1 MIQTPD
7 ALAIARRQRTGLLIM
22 VLAASSYGLVAIFAK
37 LAYAEGS
44 TTGQALTW
52 RFVLAS
58 VLLYSGLR
66 LRRVTLGV
74 NRSQLLR
81 LIGLGALGYFGQAL
95 MFFLALQFIPASMAA
110 LLLNVAPVLVAVL
123 AWFLWRA
130 PLTRVKLTA
139 LALAVLGGGLV
150 VGTPASEPDPRGVI
164 FAGLCALLY
173 AGYLLTANQAIGP
186 LPRQTATIYIM
197 GSATLS
203 FALYAQLTGGI
214 WPATTLGG
222 WAAYLAMGL
231 ASVIAMIA
239 FFAGLELL
247 GPSRAAIVGTLE
259 PVVTVAAAALILRE
273 AISLPQIVGGA
284 FIVGAVVVL
293 NLGSQTPA
301 PDPGPA

>member
-95 MFFLALQFIPASMAA
+95 MFFLALQSIPASMAA

-123 AWFLWRA
+123 AWFLWTS
-130 PLTRVKLTA
+130 PLSPVKMTA
-139 LALAVLGGGLV
+139 LALAFLGRGLV
-150 VGTPASEPDPRGVI
+150 VGKSPIEPDPRAVI
-164 FAGLCALLY
+164 FDGLCALLY
-173 AGYLLTANQAIGP
+173 
-186 LPRQTATIYIM
+186 
-197 GSATLS
+197 
-203 FALYAQLTGGI
+203 
-214 WPATTLGG
+214 
-222 WAAYLAMGL
+222 
-231 ASVIAMIA
+231 
-239 FFAGLELL
+239 
-247 GPSRAAIVGTLE
+247 VG
-259 PVVTVAAAALILRE
+259 
-273 AISLPQIVGGA
+273 
-284 FIVGAVVVL
+284 
-293 NLGSQTPA
+293 
-301 PDPGPA
+301 